1 MFDALLLFFIL
12 TSMALSALLTALV
25 RKILLKRQMMD
36 IPNERSMHKVP
47 VPRGGGLA
55 IVAVILAGLLFAYPN
70 AYLLGGTLLLATI
83 SLIDDKKG
91 LKASL
96 RLFFHLVAA
105 VIGLLAL
112 GHNNLLFGGVLPVW
126 IDHALLVLGW
136 AWFMNLYNFMDGIDG
151 ITGTQTITT
160 ASAVMIVIA
169 SAHLDIPFGD
179 YFLIAF
185 IIGACSGFLFF
196 NWPPAKIFMGDVGS
210 VPLGFLMGYL
220 FLRLACDG
228 HLLSALL
235 IPLYYLADSGITLV
249 RRALR
254 REKIWQAHRQHF
266 YQRATLGEGGPKK
279 VLFSILLANI
289 GLVFASETALSRPW
303 LGSLV
308 GVGIVLALLA
318 RLSLSARKNQTN
330 R

>member
-12 TSMALSALLTALV
+12 TAMAASALLTALV
-25 RKILLKRQMMD
+25 RKTLLKRQMMD
-36 IPNERSMHKVP
+36 IPNERSMHKEP

-55 IVAVILAGLLFAYPN
+55 IVVVVLAGLVFAYPN
-70 AYLLGGTLLLATI
+70 TYLMAGTVLLAAL

-91 LKASL
+91 LKAWV
-96 RLFFHLVAA
+96 RLLFHLLAA
-105 VIGLLAL
+105 IIGLFAL
-112 GHNNLLFGGVLPVW
+112 GQKNLLFGGVLPVW
-126 IDHALLVLGW
+126 MDHTLLVLGW

-151 ITGTQTITT
+151 ITGTQTIAT
-160 ASAVMIVIA
+160 AAGLILISSLAIP
-169 SAHLDIPFGD
+169 DIHFGD
-179 YFLIAF
+179 FFLMAF
-185 IIGACSGFLFF
+185 IIGACSGFLLY

-220 FLRLACDG
+220 FLRLACNG
-228 HLLSALL
+228 HLLPALI

-266 YQRATLGEGGPKK
+266 YQRATLGEGSPKK
-279 VLFSILLANI
+279 VLLFILLANI
-289 GLVFASETALSRPW
+289 GLIFAGATALSHPW
-303 LGSLV
+303 LGAIV

-318 RLSLSARKNQTN
+318 RLSRSAGKKQTN